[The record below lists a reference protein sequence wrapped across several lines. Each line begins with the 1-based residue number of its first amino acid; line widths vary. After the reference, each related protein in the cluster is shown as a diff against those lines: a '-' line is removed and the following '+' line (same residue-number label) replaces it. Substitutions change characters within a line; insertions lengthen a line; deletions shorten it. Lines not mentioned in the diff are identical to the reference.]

1 MIKAENLGI
10 TTFNGEPVQDLYV
23 EIEQALDPLELMA
36 IFSELKAQGYTYS
49 AVNKILKE
57 AYCTDP
63 VDRIEDKGSRDLLN

>member
-23 EIEQALDPLELMA
+23 EIEPALDPLELLA
-36 IFSELKAQGYTYS
+36 IFSELKARGYTYS
-49 AVNKILKE
+49 AVNKILEE
-57 AYCTDP
+57 AYRTDP